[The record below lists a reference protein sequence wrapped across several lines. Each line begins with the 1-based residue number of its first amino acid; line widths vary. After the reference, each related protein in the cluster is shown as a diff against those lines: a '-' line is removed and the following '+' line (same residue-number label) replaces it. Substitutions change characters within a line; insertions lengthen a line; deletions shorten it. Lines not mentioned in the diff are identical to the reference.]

1 MEIILA
7 CEGIK
12 RNGVELTEE
21 IIKQI
26 EETFKDLNYKPPI
39 VIGHISE
46 YKDGDK
52 AFGRVLSVRTIKLT
66 NGKLCIAGE
75 LKITEFLQNLMNNG
89 EYDGFSIGVRFD
101 PETNKAYLHHLAVL
115 GAYPPADQMA
125 GEPLQ
130 LSLSEKELKDL
141 TIFEIKL
148 SDNQKGGFK
157 EMDEKKFKE
166 LLDKALEE
174 KVKSLNLSTQP
185 EETEVIK
192 IFKKDKKEKIL
203 NLANDIGFNEDE
215 KKALERLTN
224 TFQPFIKLSD
234 NQTYSPFDDLEKVLT
249 AFKNKL
255 EETKKKTGL
264 TEPLN
269 LSDTTPQN
277 FDIDD
282 LTRNFTIGGE

>member
-89 EYDGFSIGVRFD
+89 EYDGFSVRTKPFD
-101 PETNKAYLHHLAVL
+101 PYVEEFGSEYLVHVCVRSYFEDKFSEAYDVL
-115 GAYPPADQMA
+115 RDY
-125 GEPLQ
+125 
-130 LSLSEKELKDL
+130 
-141 TIFEIKL
+141 
-148 SDNQKGGFK
+148 
-157 EMDEKKFKE
+157 
-166 LLDKALEE
+166 
-174 KVKSLNLSTQP
+174 
-185 EETEVIK
+185 
-192 IFKKDKKEKIL
+192 
-203 NLANDIGFNEDE
+203 
-215 KKALERLTN
+215 
-224 TFQPFIKLSD
+224 
-234 NQTYSPFDDLEKVLT
+234 LEKHH
-249 AFKNKL
+249 
-255 EETKKKTGL
+255 
-264 TEPLN
+264 
-269 LSDTTPQN
+269 
-277 FDIDD
+277 
-282 LTRNFTIGGE
+282 

>member
-1 MEIILA
+1 
-7 CEGIK
+7 
-12 RNGVELTEE
+12 
-21 IIKQI
+21 
-26 EETFKDLNYKPPI
+26 
-39 VIGHISE
+39 
-46 YKDGDK
+46 
-52 AFGRVLSVRTIKLT
+52 
-66 NGKLCIAGE
+66 
-75 LKITEFLQNLMNNG
+75 MNNG

-148 SDNQKGGFK
+148 SDNQKGGFN

-192 IFKKDKKEKIL
+192 IFKKDKKERIL